1 MGEQNSFTLLLVLGW
16 NWEIFVLIKLEE
28 QKMEN
33 FKQFNSLNLKI
44 YYLLDFEFVAD
55 FDSLLDFNEV
65 GSFAIANQ

>member
-1 MGEQNSFTLLLVLGW
+1 M
-16 NWEIFVLIKLEE
+16 LIKLEE

-44 YYLLDFEFVAD
+44 YYLLDFDFVAD

-65 GSFAIANQ
+65 GSFVIANQ